1 MVPFFKEGIDRGEK
15 AFYVSECEMRTH
27 LLQTLSLAG
36 IDVSLAEKRGLL
48 ETKKW
53 EEIYIREGRFDQDAM
68 LVLIQDVLSQGREQ
82 GSALTRFVARME
94 WVIKYGMGLN
104 ELLEYEARL
113 NQILPKF
120 PDPVICVYDLAK
132 FTAGSVMDILR
143 THPMVIIGGLMAE
156 NPFFVAPDLFL
167 QELSERGAY
176 TRQKTAP
183 SGRA

>member
-1 MVPFFKEGIDRGEK
+1 
-15 AFYVSECEMRTH
+15 
-27 LLQTLSLAG
+27 
-36 IDVSLAEKRGLL
+36 
-48 ETKKW
+48 
-53 EEIYIREGRFDQDAM
+53 
-68 LVLIQDVLSQGREQ
+68 
-82 GSALTRFVARME
+82 
-94 WVIKYGMGLN
+94 MGLN

-132 FTAGSVMDILR
+132 FTAGPVMDILR